1 MGTEYIYIEIQS
13 ISSYDQKTTTSDLI
27 LQKELS
33 NVVIVFAV
41 RYACTI

>member
-1 MGTEYIYIEIQS
+1 MRTEYIYIEIQS
-13 ISSYDQKTTTSDLI
+13 ISSYDQKTTSDRI
-27 LQKELS
+27 LQMELS